1 MIRFTGRG
9 STQTCD
15 GVTRRDFLHA
25 GALGAIGL
33 TLPQLFALKARG
45 AVKKGSDER
54 SCIMI
59 FNLGAPSQIDLFDPK
74 PDAPAEI
81 RGPFK
86 PVSTKAGYQLT
97 ELLPLHAKLA
107 DKISLVRTAYHTAAA
122 VHDTGHQML
131 QTGRLVTGGVNTPPA
146 GCALTYLRGGRNELP
161 AHVVLP

>member
-1 MIRFTGRG
+1 
-9 STQTCD
+9 TQTCD

-33 TLPQLFALKARG
+33 TLPHFLGMQAAS
-45 AVKKGSDER
+45 AVKPGNDEK

-86 PVSTKAGYQLT
+86 PIKTAGDFEIS
-97 ELLPLHAKLA
+97 ELLPLHAKIA
-107 DKISLVRTAYHTAAA
+107 DKFSLVRSVYHTAAA
-122 VHDTGHQML
+122 VHDTGH
-131 QTGRLVTGGVNTPPA
+131 
-146 GCALTYLRGGRNELP
+146 
-161 AHVVLP
+161 